1 MKNLPITYTQIK
13 NVKYLRQ
20 KGDVL
25 KLNNVYFFDDC
36 WLKSLTINTPINK
49 INLKATLQLL
59 YSCFNIK
66 I

>member
-25 KLNNVYFFDDC
+25 KLNNVYFFNDC
-36 WLKSLTINTPINK
+36 
-49 INLKATLQLL
+49 
-59 YSCFNIK
+59 
-66 I
+66 